1 MMARISHRVRQFVG
15 ALRPHVGDAE
25 RADAYCYLNAEQQ
38 RLFESMMLRDQ
49 QHGIEV
55 YRHVRAAAAA
65 DLALF
70 TAALLHDSG
79 KGDVRLWQRV
89 AYVALGAGAP
99 SLLSRLASERGAGW
113 RQAFHRLLHHP
124 DIGAD
129 LAAAAG
135 ADADI
140 VRMIREQDAA
150 APDGRLALLQA
161 ADEA

>member
-1 MMARISHRVRQFVG
+1 MMARVSHRVRQFVG
-15 ALRPHVGDAE
+15 AMRPHVAGGE
-25 RADAYCYLNAEQQ
+25 RADAYCYLSADQQ

-55 YRHVRAAAAA
+55 YRHVRAAAA
-65 DLALF
+65 DPALF
-70 TAALLHDSG
+70 TAALLHDCG

-89 AYVALGAGAP
+89 AYVALGAGAR
-99 SLLSRLASERGAGW
+99 SLLSRLASERGAAW
-113 RQAFHRLLHHP
+113 RQALHRLLHHP
-124 DIGAD
+124 DIGAA

-135 ADADI
+135 ADAEI